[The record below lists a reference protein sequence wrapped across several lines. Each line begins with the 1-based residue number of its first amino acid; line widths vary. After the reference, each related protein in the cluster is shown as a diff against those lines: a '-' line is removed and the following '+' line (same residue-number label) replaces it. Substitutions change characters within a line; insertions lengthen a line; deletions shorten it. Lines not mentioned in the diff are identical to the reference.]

1 MKQHPYTI
9 QNIDLHDVC
18 AQFGTPLYVYDA
30 QVIKRQF
37 ESFHTAFSGIDHKIM
52 YAVKS
57 CTNLSI
63 MKYMRMLGA
72 GIDTVSIPEIKMGLK
87 TGFKPEEIVFTPNV
101 VEFCEIREAVELG
114 ISINI
119 ENLQNLEAFGKEFK
133 DRYPVCIRL
142 NPNMLSEIDSGKA
155 NLSSLNFASI
165 NKEHYDEV
173 SEKSVAAW
181 HNQSKFGISLIQFD
195 KVLTLVKKYNIRING
210 IHLHSSHVILSTDVF
225 EKGVKAIFKIAKRFN
240 HLEYVDFGGGIMVK
254 HHPDDTVIEI
264 NEIGAILK
272 KEYDK
277 FCVSFG
283 KKIKIWFEPGRY
295 LMSESGCLLARA
307 VVLKTNGFINFVGT
321 NTGFNHLLRPMMYD
335 AYHEITNITNPDG
348 ELKKYNIVGNLCEI
362 DNIGTHRLLN
372 KVRQDDIIMIKNA
385 GAYGF
390 SMSSNYNTRPKPAE
404 VFIINGKAK
413 LIRKRENFNDLIH
426 NQIELDFNQFQ

>member
-1 MKQHPYTI
+1 MKNNPYTI

-18 AQFGTPLYVYDA
+18 AQFGTQLYIYDA
-30 QVIKRQF
+30 TVIKRQF
-37 ESFHTAFSGIDHKIM
+37 ENFSKAFLGIDHKIM

-63 MKYMRMLGA
+63 IKYMRTLGA
-72 GIDTVSIPEIKMGLK
+72 GIDTVSVPEIKMGLK

-101 VEFCEIREAVELG
+101 VTFSEIRDAVALG
-114 ISINI
+114 VPVNI

-133 DRYPVCIRL
+133 GRYPVCIRL
-142 NPNMLSEIDSGKA
+142 NPNMLSVIDSGNA
-155 NLSSLNFASI
+155 DLSSLDFASI
-165 NKEHYDEV
+165 NKEHYEDV
-173 SEKSVAAW
+173 SEESVAAW

-195 KVLTLVKKYNIRING
+195 KVLKLVKKYNIRING
-210 IHLHSSHVILSTDVF
+210 IHLHSSHVILSTEVF
-225 EKGVKAIFKIAKRFN
+225 EKGVQAVFEIARLFN

-254 HHPDDTVIEI
+254 HQPDDTVIEI
-264 NEIGAILK
+264 DKIGAILK
-272 KEYDK
+272 KEYNK

-283 KKIKIWFEPGRY
+283 RKIKIWFEPGRY

-335 AYHEITNITNPDG
+335 AFHEIVNISNPDG
-348 ELKKYNIVGNLCEI
+348 NLERYNIVGNLCEI

-372 KVRQDDIIMIKNA
+372 KVRQDDILMIKNA

-404 VFIINGKAK
+404 VFIINGKAR
-413 LIRKRENFNDLIH
+413 LIRKRENFNDLIR
-426 NQIELDFNQFQ
+426 NQIELDFE